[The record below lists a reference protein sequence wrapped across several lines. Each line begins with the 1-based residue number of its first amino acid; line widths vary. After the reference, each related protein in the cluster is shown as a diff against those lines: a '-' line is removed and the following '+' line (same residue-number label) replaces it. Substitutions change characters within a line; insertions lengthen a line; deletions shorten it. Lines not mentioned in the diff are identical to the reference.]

1 MAINLN
7 KSSDT
12 VRNRAAWI
20 SALASVAIFA
30 LKMGA
35 YKITGS
41 TAVLSDALESIVN
54 VIASAVALF
63 VVRYASQPADSQH
76 PYGHGKAESFSSAFE
91 GGMILFAALMIIGEA
106 GKALLYHEPTQQLE
120 MGLWIVGGAALLNL
134 ALGFYLKRVGTIHHS
149 EALRASG
156 AHVMSDV
163 WTTAGVMVG
172 LGLVLVTGIQWLDPV
187 IAIAVGL
194 QLAYSG
200 YKIVRGSLGV
210 LLDEQD
216 QQILENLT
224 SSLESNRVP
233 GIIDIHHLRTIRAG
247 RFHHVDAHLVV
258 PEYWD
263 IAHVHE
269 VTHNFEGAVVG
280 DYDFDGELAFHLD
293 PCKKSYCS
301 VCQVEKCPIRVAP
314 FSQARPFTVK
324 SLTDGPHPTNQG
336 AYDNSGSSQTN

>member
-1 MAINLN
+1 MAN
-7 KSSDT
+7 SQSDISAKF
-12 VRNRAAWI
+12 RNRAAWI
-20 SALASVAIFA
+20 STVASILIFG
-30 LKMGA
+30 LKLGA

-54 VIASAVALF
+54 VIASVVALF

-91 GGMILFAALMIIGEA
+91 GGLIFFAAIMIIGESA
-106 GKALLYHEPTQQLE
+106 KALFFHEPTQQLE
-120 MGLWIVGGAALLNL
+120 MGLLVVGGAALLNL
-134 ALGFYLKRVGTIHHS
+134 ALGLYLKRAGTVHHS

-163 WTTAGVMVG
+163 LTTAGVMVG
-172 LGLVLVTGIQWLDPV
+172 LGLVMVTGLQWLDPI

-200 YKIVRGSLGV
+200 FKIVRGSLGV

-216 QQILENLT
+216 EDILNDLT
-224 SSLESNRVP
+224 RSLQKNRTP
-233 GIIDIHHLRTIRAG
+233 GIIDIHHLRTIRSG
-247 RFHHVDAHLVV
+247 HFHHVDAHLVV

-263 IAHVHE
+263 VAQVHE
-269 VTHNFEGAVVG
+269 LTHEFENQVVR
-280 DYDFDGELAFHLD
+280 DYNFDGELAFHLD
-293 PCKKSYCS
+293 PCKKSYC
-301 VCQVEKCPIRVAP
+301 VTCEVQDCPIRQQPLQVKHT
-314 FSQARPFTVK
+314 FSVK
-324 SLTDGPHPTNQG
+324 SLTGGPRPTNQV